1 MGKDQYFTSRIYRP
15 FELRRGTEGLFV
27 ILSRQ
32 ESLTEGLLK
41 TPARSPS
48 PPAQYNTLK
57 GQAFFLFEIVPYCFL
72 FLNNELF
79 KRCRC
84 VPKRMSSKWRKTHL
98 MK

>member
-1 MGKDQYFTSRIYRP
+1 MGKDQYFTNRIYRP

-27 ILSRQ
+27 ILGRQ
-32 ESLTEGLLK
+32 ESLTEGLVK
-41 TPARSPS
+41 TA
-48 PPAQYNTLK
+48 AQYNTLK

-79 KRCRC
+79 KRCRF